1 MEESPDIQRAVF
13 LISRKSFADRD
24 KTEDRF
30 DRMLEELKKDREEN
44 SRKWEETN
52 KKLDETIRE
61 GNRKWEESS
70 RKWEETNKKLDET
83 IRESER
89 KWEEITK
96 RLDESNRESRQKW
109 EETNKKLD
117 ETIRESK
124 EHFKA
129 IREDVRSTVGALGS
143 RWGIASE
150 ASFRSALK
158 GILEKRFSVQV
169 INVTEYDHE
178 GFVFRHPDQVEL
190 DIIIRNGDIIICEIK
205 SSMSRSDIYT
215 FHRKVQFYEKQ
226 HNCKAASMI
235 VISPMLDK
243 YAQATADRL
252 GIEIY
257 SYCEDVKL

>member
-1 MEESPDIQRAVF
+1 
-13 LISRKSFADRD
+13 
-24 KTEDRF
+24 
-30 DRMLEELKKDREEN
+30 MLEELKKDREEN

-61 GNRKWEESS
+61 GNRKWEE
-70 RKWEETNKKLDET
+70 TNKKLDET
-83 IRESER
+83 IREG
-89 KWEEITK
+89 
-96 RLDESNRESRQKW
+96 NRKW

-124 EHFKA
+124 EQFKG
-129 IREDVRSTVGALGS
+129 ILEEIKSIRSTVGALGS

-150 ASFRSALK
+150 ASFRNALK
-158 GILEKRFSVQV
+158 GILERRFNVQV

-190 DIIIRNGDIIICEIK
+190 DIIIRNGEIIICEIK

-243 YAQATADRL
+243 YAQTTADRL

-257 SYCEDVKL
+257 SYSEDVKL